1 MALSGT
7 ALGDAMKS
15 AIDAA
20 VVSYPSATEAQRTAI
35 FRALGTAIVD
45 YFKANAVVAVTVPS
59 VSAVTPG
66 VGISGPGVGTGS
78 VGAGTGGIT

>member
-7 ALGDAMKS
+7 ALGDAMKA
-15 AIDAA
+15 AIDNA
-20 VVSYPSATEAQRTAI
+20 VHAYPSASEEQRTAI

-45 YFKANAVVAVTVPS
+45 YIKTNAVVAVTVPS
-59 VSAVTPG
+59 VSGVTVG
-66 VGISGPGVGTGS
+66 VGVSGPGVGTGS

>member
-7 ALGDAMKS
+7 ALGDAMKT
-15 AIDAA
+15 AIDNAVAA
-20 VVSYPSATEAQRTAI
+20 HPSATEAQRTEI

-66 VGISGPGVGTGS
+66 AGVSGPGVGTGS

>member
-7 ALGDAMKS
+7 ALGDAMRT
-15 AIDAA
+15 AIDNA
-20 VVSYPSATEAQRTAI
+20 VLTYPSASEEQRTAI

-45 YFKANAVVAVTVPS
+45 YIKTNAVVAVTVPS
-59 VSAVTPG
+59 VSGVTAG
-66 VGISGPGVGTGS
+66 VGVSGPGVGTGS